1 MLKIALKGMVAFL
14 VKGVNKKVIEIN
26 DTGNEVFEKV
36 VLYIK
41 PQYSVLSNKDLKRE
55 AKVILKNY
63 SMEEFDYEGEGRG
76 SKRLLFALFCAVI
89 VAVTVTALCLIF

>member
-1 MLKIALKGMVAFL
+1 M

-41 PQYSVLSNKDLKRE
+41 PQYSVLSNKELKRE

-63 SMEEFDYEGEGRG
+63 SMEEFDYEAEGIG
-76 SKRLLFALFCAVI
+76 SKRLILTISSAVI
-89 VAVTVTALCLIF
+89 VALVVTMLCLIF

>member
-1 MLKIALKGMVAFL
+1 M

-41 PQYSVLSNKDLKRE
+41 PQYAVLSNKELKRE

-63 SMEEFDYEGEGRG
+63 SMEQFDYDHSNENVG
-76 SKRLLFALFCAVI
+76 SKKLIFALFCSIILATVI
-89 VAVTVTALCLIF
+89 TIVCLI

>member
-63 SMEEFDYEGEGRG
+63 SLTRKKKISFYTFL
-76 SKRLLFALFCAVI
+76 SVLYV
-89 VAVTVTALCLIF
+89 

>member
-1 MLKIALKGMVAFL
+1 MKGLVELL

-41 PQYSVLSNKDLKRE
+41 PKYSLLENKELKKE
-55 AKVILKNY
+55 AGEVLKNY
-63 SMEEFDYEGEGRG
+63 SIDEFVYEREVVG
-76 SKRLLFALFCAVI
+76 SRRLFLILFSSIIAVAVI
-89 VAVTVTALCLIF
+89 TALIIIF

>member
-1 MLKIALKGMVAFL
+1 M

-36 VLYIK
+36 VLYIN
-41 PQYSVLSNKDLKRE
+41 PEYSVLSNKELKRE

-63 SMEEFDYEGEGRG
+63 SMEDFDYKRESIG
-76 SKRLLFALFCAVI
+76 SKRLVVFLFCSVL
-89 VAVTVTALCLIF
+89 VAIAATVLAIIF

>member
-1 MLKIALKGMVAFL
+1 M

-36 VLYIK
+36 VLYIN
-41 PQYSVLSNKDLKRE
+41 PEYSVLSNKELKRE

-63 SMEEFDYEGEGRG
+63 SMEDFDYKRESIG
-76 SKRLLFALFCAVI
+76 SKRLVVFLFCSVL
-89 VAVTVTALCLIF
+89 VAVAATVLAIIF

>member
-1 MLKIALKGMVAFL
+1 ML
-14 VKGVNKKVIEIN
+14 KGVNKKVIEIN

-41 PQYSVLSNKDLKRE
+41 PQYTVLSNKELKRE

-63 SMEEFDYEGEGRG
+63 SSEEFDYETEGMG
-76 SKRLLFALFCAVI
+76 SKKLVFTLFCTLIATI
-89 VAVTVTALCLIF
+89 VVLALCLIF

>member
-1 MLKIALKGMVAFL
+1 M

-41 PQYSVLSNKDLKRE
+41 PQYSVLSNKELKRE

-63 SMEEFDYEGEGRG
+63 SMEEFDYESDRVG
-76 SKRLLFALFCAVI
+76 SKRLVFTLFSAVVI
-89 VAVTVTALCLIF
+89 AVVVAAFLLIF

>member
-1 MLKIALKGMVAFL
+1 M

-41 PQYSVLSNKDLKRE
+41 PQYSVLSNKELNRE

-63 SMEEFDYEGEGRG
+63 SIEEFDYDPKADNVGN
-76 SKRLLFALFCAVI
+76 KRFVFALLCSLLLAAVI
-89 VAVTVTALCLIF
+89 TAVCLV